1 MNLDVIV
8 KNLNEIKQLC
18 EEDAP
23 IIASK
28 RIEWLINDIKE
39 HQNKLSFWDILT
51 GKRWKYK

>member
-51 GKRWKYK
+51 GKR